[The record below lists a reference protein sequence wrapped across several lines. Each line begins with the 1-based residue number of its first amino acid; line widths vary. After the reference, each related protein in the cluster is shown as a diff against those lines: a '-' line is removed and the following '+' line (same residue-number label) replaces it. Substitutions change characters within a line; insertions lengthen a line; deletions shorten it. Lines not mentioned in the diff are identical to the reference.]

1 MTHTQDQTS
10 AGPPLAEEARYPA
23 VRRYTITLD
32 GGGEASF
39 GYCGKEP
46 LTEDFLRAMKAIME
60 AAAEEVRRDGLPDNA
75 IAQRPADENQSKTTP

>member
-1 MTHTQDQTS
+1 MKTHDKPSTGEGS
-10 AGPPLAEEARYPA
+10 ADAARYPA

-46 LTEDFLRAMKAIME
+46 LTEDFLRAMKAMME
-60 AAAEEVRRDGLPDNA
+60 AAADSVRRDGLPDNA
-75 IAQRPADENQSKTTP
+75 PKPSSTP

>member
-1 MTHTQDQTS
+1 MNNNNQQPPAGEVS
-10 AGPPLAEEARYPA
+10 ADVARYPA

-46 LTEDFLRAMKAIME
+46 LTEDFLRAMKAMME
-60 AAAEEVRRDGLPDNA
+60 AAAEEVLLDGLPDNEQ
-75 IAQRPADENQSKTTP
+75 AQPARHE